1 MFILYVDA
9 AQVFHSNGK
18 IGCFQCYHCEF
29 KTTVQ
34 SEIENHLLSEED
46 NKSHLEI
53 NLSYPNKIFKC
64 DFCNAKFEDIECLEI
79 HRQYI
84 HIDPIDWQEK

>member
-1 MFILYVDA
+1 MLILYVDA
-9 AQVFHSNGK
+9 AQVFHPHLK
-18 IGCFQCYHCEF
+18 MECFQCCHCEF
-29 KTTVQ
+29 KTTMQ

-53 NLSYPNKIFKC
+53 NLSYPNKFFVC
-64 DFCNAKFEDIECLEI
+64 DFCNVKFEDIESLEM

-84 HIDPIDWQEK
+84 HIDPIDWQ